1 MLKRFFSYYK
11 PHLKLFTLDML
22 CALIVA
28 VCNLFYPKITGNI
41 IDIYVPEGRLDLVL
55 IWSGVLLGIYVVK
68 ALLNYFIQYWGHVM
82 GVRIQGDMRRDFFNH
97 LQRLPLSYFDENKTG
112 TIMSRIINDLFEISE
127 LAHHGPEDLF
137 LSLISLV
144 GALVMV
150 ALINPWL
157 ALITLAIVPLMCWF
171 AIIQRRRQKQAF
183 ADMRKETG
191 EINAQVESSVSG
203 IRVSR
208 AYTATNH
215 ELKKFEVANK
225 RFQTARGKAYKQM
238 GIFHSGMGLF
248 ADILYLVGLCAG
260 GVFLFYKQ
268 IDGGQFTTYVLYITM
283 IISPIRTLTAI
294 FESIQ
299 NGMTGF
305 ARFTEIMDMPAEK
318 DDESAIDVDK
328 LEGNIAF
335 EHVTFHYNDAKKGLV
350 LDDVSFQVDAGKTI
364 ALVGPSGGGKT
375 TMCHLIPRF
384 YELAGG
390 KITIDGLDI
399 TKISRF
405 SLRKNIGIVQQ
416 DVFLFGGSIRD
427 NIAYGNVDATDEEI
441 LQASKRANIHEFVM
455 SLPDGYDTEVGER
468 GVKLSGGQK
477 QRISIARAFL
487 KNPPILILDEATSA
501 LDNVTEMQIQ
511 ESLAE
516 LSKGR
521 TTIVVAHR
529 LSTIKNADEI
539 MVVTKNGI
547 EEKGT
552 HQQLMAIEN
561 GIYADLYERQFKDT

>member
-55 IWSGVLLGIYVVK
+55 IWSGVLLGIYVAK
-68 ALLNYFIQYWGHVM
+68 ALLNYVIQYWGHVM

-318 DDESAIDVDK
+318 DDEDAIDVDK
-328 LEGNIAF
+328 LQGNIAF

-552 HQQLMAIEN
+552 HKQLMAIEN
-561 GIYADLYERQFKDT
+561 GIYADLYERQFKDA

>member
-68 ALLNYFIQYWGHVM
+68 ALLNYVIQYWGHVM

-318 DDESAIDVDK
+318 DDEDAIDVDK

-561 GIYADLYERQFKDT
+561 GIYADLYERQFKDA

>member
-68 ALLNYFIQYWGHVM
+68 ALLNYVIQYWGHVM

-171 AIIQRRRQKQAF
+171 AVIQRRRQKQAF

-318 DDESAIDVDK
+318 DDEDAIDVDK

-350 LDDVSFQVDAGKTI
+350 LNDVSFQVDAGKTI

-487 KNPPILILDEATSA
+487 KNPPILILDKATSA

-561 GIYADLYERQFKDT
+561 GIYADLYERQFKDA

>member
-55 IWSGVLLGIYVVK
+55 IWSGVLLGIYVAK
-68 ALLNYFIQYWGHVM
+68 ALLNYVIQYWGHVM

-318 DDESAIDVDK
+318 DDENAIDVDK

-552 HQQLMAIEN
+552 HKQLMAIEN
-561 GIYADLYERQFKDT
+561 GIYADLYERQFKDA

>member
-22 CALIVA
+22 CALVVA

-41 IDIYVPEGRLDLVL
+41 IDIYVPQGRLDLVL
-55 IWSGVLLGIYVVK
+55 TWSGVLLGIYVVK
-68 ALLNYFIQYWGHVM
+68 AFLNYVIQYWGHVM

-157 ALITLAIVPLMCWF
+157 AVITLAIVPLMCWF

-208 AYTATNH
+208 AYTATTH

-260 GVFLFYKQ
+260 GVFLFYDQ

-318 DDESAIDVDK
+318 DDADAIEVDK

-350 LDDVSFQVDAGKTI
+350 LNDVSFDVKAGKTI

-390 KITIDGLDI
+390 KITIDGQDI
-399 TKISRF
+399 TKITRF

-511 ESLAE
+511 ESLAD
-516 LSKGR
+516 LSQGR

-539 MVVTKNGI
+539 IVVTKNGI

-552 HQQLMAIEN
+552 HQQLMEIPN
-561 GIYADLYERQFKDT
+561 GIYADLYEKQFKDA

>member
-55 IWSGVLLGIYVVK
+55 IWSGVLLGIYVAK
-68 ALLNYFIQYWGHVM
+68 ALLNYVIQYWGHVM

-318 DDESAIDVDK
+318 DDEDAIDVDK
-328 LEGNIAF
+328 LQGNIAF

-561 GIYADLYERQFKDT
+561 GIYADLYERQFKDA

>member
-68 ALLNYFIQYWGHVM
+68 ALLNYVIQYWGHVM

-171 AIIQRRRQKQAF
+171 AVIQRRRQKQAF

-318 DDESAIDVDK
+318 DDEDAIDVDK

-350 LDDVSFQVDAGKTI
+350 LNDVSFQVDAGKTI

-561 GIYADLYERQFKDT
+561 GIYADLYERQFKDA

>member
-55 IWSGVLLGIYVVK
+55 IWSGVLLGIYVAK
-68 ALLNYFIQYWGHVM
+68 ALLNYVIQYWGHVM

-318 DDESAIDVDK
+318 DDEDAIDVDK
-328 LEGNIAF
+328 LQGNIAF

-552 HQQLMAIEN
+552 HKQLMAIEN
-561 GIYADLYERQFKDT
+561 GIYADLYERQFKDD